1 MRSRIKHIRPNC
13 DPVLIDLSISVCY
26 SSNTSAMA
34 MFCPIINNASLH
46 KWFICQGFGVS
57 LQKILRMVSVF
68 TNKLPKIDES
78 GACHLTAKR
87 RGFRVLVELEGPIFL
102 IGIAGSRGVHD
113 KRALSCDVV
122 KHYLK

>member
-1 MRSRIKHIRPNC
+1 M
-13 DPVLIDLSISVCY
+13 LIGNLSFG
-26 SSNTSAMA
+26 SSDW
-34 MFCPIINNASLH
+34 LR
-46 KWFICQGFGVS
+46 FGGGPFG
-57 LQKILRMVSVF
+57 L
-68 TNKLPKIDES
+68 KLPKIDES